1 MALARPPPLVGAGIA
16 RPRDGRSPERP
27 IGGGSRRPRR
37 LSDAPSRGSSRRT
50 ARPPSSVLPHKGE
63 DAQRSDPRVTQE
75 QKALGLRRAK
85 RERNIADGQLR
96 LGKRAKYC
104 DLPLR
109 GQYFDRSAHRGDGD
123 AGSVDLGDDACW
135 LRQHRRRE
143 ISRSGRGALESAF
156 RRGSTI
162 LRKRSSR
169 TYRTDACQV
178 NLGSLCPASRSWTFA
193 SSQSRSISLRLAPSG
208 VWPPSAKRISI

>member
-1 MALARPPPLVGAGIA
+1 LTVAPRHLRRFAIGDKSHGAAEAPALNLIAHVFILPSVGATHRI
-16 RPRDGRSPERP
+16 
-27 IGGGSRRPRR
+27 
-37 LSDAPSRGSSRRT
+37 
-50 ARPPSSVLPHKGE
+50 
-63 DAQRSDPRVTQE
+63 
-75 QKALGLRRAK
+75 LGLRRAK
-85 RERNIADGQLR
+85 REGNIADGQLL

-104 DLPLR
+104 DPPTAWTIPRSFRPSGRR
-109 GQYFDRSAHRGDGD
+109 GRRKRRP
-123 AGSVDLGDDACW
+123 GDDACW
-135 LRQHRRRE
+135 LRQHRPRE
-143 ISRSGRGALESAF
+143 ISCSGRGALESAF

-169 TYRTDACQV
+169 TYCTDACQV

>member
-1 MALARPPPLVGAGIA
+1 MPAAALTVAPRHLRRFAIGDKSHGAAEAPALNLIAHVCILPSVGATHRI
-16 RPRDGRSPERP
+16 
-27 IGGGSRRPRR
+27 
-37 LSDAPSRGSSRRT
+37 
-50 ARPPSSVLPHKGE
+50 
-63 DAQRSDPRVTQE
+63 
-75 QKALGLRRAK
+75 LGLRRAK
-85 RERNIADGQLR
+85 REGNIADGQLL

-109 GQYFDRSAHRGDGD
+109 GQYLDRSARRGDGD

-135 LRQHRRRE
+135 LRQHRPRE

-169 TYRTDACQV
+169 TYCTDACQV